1 MRRLALQVAPQPLLP
16 THPLPA
22 AKPTQPGLALFSS
35 CSDKTQLCQSCWE
48 TLRWLWMNSFCLSS
62 CRLQALM
69 SRQWHHGHQTAFGDE
84 LRVCFCLLYSECT
97 NWVKDCSGNLF
108 NQSWDFWV
116 DPGYFGH
123 FLLIFFWICFVQV
136 EHDIFLIGFDH
147 FSVWKDNSFWNLF
160 DYDWNQLC
168 SINSGKT
175 ITWRQNKM
183 FLFWFCFQTSL
194 KT

>member
-1 MRRLALQVAPQPLLP
+1 MCREVALLGREKPLPDPTTSLEVGEMRRLAFQVAPQPLLP

-22 AKPTQPGLALFSS
+22 AKPTQPGLGLFSS

-48 TLRWLWMNSFCLSS
+48 ALRWLWMNSFCLSS

-84 LRVCFCLLYSECT
+84 LRVCFCLLYSERT

-123 FLLIFFWICFVQV
+123 FLLIFL
-136 EHDIFLIGFDH
+136 DL
-147 FSVWKDNSFWNLF
+147 
-160 DYDWNQLC
+160 LC
-168 SINSGKT
+168 SGRTLYFFN
-175 ITWRQNKM
+175 R
-183 FLFWFCFQTSL
+183 FWSFFSL
-194 KT
+194 KRQFLLKFIWLWLKPVVFN